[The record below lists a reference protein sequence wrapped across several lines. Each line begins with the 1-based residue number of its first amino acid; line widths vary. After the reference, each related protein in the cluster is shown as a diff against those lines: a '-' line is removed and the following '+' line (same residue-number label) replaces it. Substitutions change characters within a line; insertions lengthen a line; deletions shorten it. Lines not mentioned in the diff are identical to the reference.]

1 VKKEKRIQKNLTL
14 IYWKGKKYWLGKLVE
29 NPEIMSQGRTL
40 KELVEN
46 IKDAYYLMTL
56 DDVPANYRTL
66 DISV

>member
-1 VKKEKRIQKNLTL
+1 MNREKKIQKNLTL
-14 IYWKGKKYWLGKLVE
+14 IYWKGKKYWLGKLAE

-46 IKDAYYLMTL
+46 IKDAYYQMTL
-56 DDVPANYRTL
+56 DEVPANYRTL

>member
-1 VKKEKRIQKNLTL
+1 MSREKKIQKNLTL
-14 IYWKGKKYWLGKLVE
+14 IYWKGKKFWLGKLAE

>member
-1 VKKEKRIQKNLTL
+1 MSREKKIQKNLTL
-14 IYWKGKKYWLGKLVE
+14 IYWKGKKFWLGKLAE

-46 IKDAYYLMTL
+46 IKDAYYQMTL

>member
-1 VKKEKRIQKNLTL
+1 MKKEKRIQKNLTL

-40 KELVEN
+40 NELVEN
-46 IKDAYYLMTL
+46 IKDAYFEMTL
-56 DDVPANYRTL
+56 DDVPANFRTL

>member
-1 VKKEKRIQKNLTL
+1 MSNEKKIQKNLTL

-46 IKDAYYLMTL
+46 IKDAYYQMTL
-56 DDVPANYRTL
+56 DDVPPNYRTL

>member
-1 VKKEKRIQKNLTL
+1 MKQEQKVQKNLTL
-14 IYWKGKKYWLGKLVE
+14 IYWKGNKFWLGKLAE

-46 IKDAYYLMTL
+46 IKDAYYQMTL

>member
-1 VKKEKRIQKNLTL
+1 MSREKKIQKNLTL
-14 IYWKGKKYWLGKLVE
+14 IYWKGKKYWLGKLAE

>member
-1 VKKEKRIQKNLTL
+1 MSNEKKIQKNLTL
-14 IYWKGKKYWLGKLVE
+14 IYWKGKKFWLGKLAE

-46 IKDAYYLMTL
+46 IKDAYYQMTL
-56 DDVPANYRTL
+56 DEVPANYRTL

>member
-1 VKKEKRIQKNLTL
+1 MEKKKRVQKNLTL
-14 IYWKGKKYWLGKLVE
+14 MYWKGKRYWLGKLVE

-46 IKDAYYLMTL
+46 IKDAYYQMTL
-56 DDVPANYRTL
+56 DEVPANYRTL

>member
-1 VKKEKRIQKNLTL
+1 MKKEKKIQKNLTL
-14 IYWKGKKYWLGKLVE
+14 IYWKGNKYWLGKLAE
-29 NPEIMSQGRTL
+29 NPEIMSQGRSL

-46 IKDAYYLMTL
+46 VRDAYYQMTL

>member
-1 VKKEKRIQKNLTL
+1 MEKKKRVQKNLTL
-14 IYWKGKKYWLGKLVE
+14 MYWKGGKYWLGKLVE

-46 IKDAYYLMTL
+46 IKDAYYQMTL
-56 DDVPANYRTL
+56 DEVPANYRTL